1 MLIMKNYFFNF
12 DPQFALGEFFHEAK
26 INFFIISIKF
36 QICCYPSYPLGWSVV
51 FFLIG
56 QNRSSNQRL
65 SMFLGVKIQTFGAR
79 LRMRIKIFI
88 LKKFQGV

>member
-65 SMFLGVKIQTFGAR
+65 GMFLGVKIQTFSAR
-79 LRMRIKIFI
+79 ACACAS
-88 LKKFQGV
+88 KFSF